1 MRIVRAMLKDNMA
14 VIQTVPVT
22 ILSGFLGA
30 GKSTLIN
37 DLLTDPQMADTAIV
51 VNEFGD
57 IGIDHELICV
67 DQREMMVTTLGC
79 ICCTAGSDV
88 RTSLYELHEAAAKEP
103 RLAFSRV
110 IVETTGLADPAPLIN
125 QLVAGCAPAFGL
137 RDHVVARRFRMAGFV
152 CAVDATTAEQTLDEH
167 FECLKQIAFAD
178 RIVLTK
184 TDLKNRTD
192 RGNERLKTQLRHL
205 NPTADI
211 LDRHDGAFDIAS
223 LFQPRGYV
231 TAERGEDVEGWLALE
246 RVIAAEP
253 QEHGTA
259 RHKRHDTGI
268 ASFALTHD
276 VPIAPDDLANFLDI
290 LKIIAGARLLRLKG
304 LVCVSDNPDR
314 PFVLHVVQHN
324 VHPPR
329 QLDAWPSGD
338 RRTRLVLITNGLD
351 HATVKRLFATITDPK
366 SKHWQ
371 SGPKV
376 IVVAASLIALITAG
390 VLLSIYGLAKAGIAA
405 TVTAPPVS
413 TSASPAADNRR
424 GPL

>member
-1 MRIVRAMLKDNMA
+1 MTVE
-14 VIQTVPVT
+14 QTIPVT

-37 DLLTDPQMADTAIV
+37 ALLSDPQMADTAIV

-57 IGIDHELICV
+57 IGIDHELIRV

-79 ICCTAGSDV
+79 ICCTVGSDIH
-88 RTSLYELHEAAAKEP
+88 TSLYDLHEAAAKEP

-125 QLVAGCAPAFGL
+125 QLVPGHAQAFGV
-137 RDHVVARRFRMAGFV
+137 RDQVVARRFRMAGFV

-184 TDLKNRTD
+184 TDLNNRAD
-192 RGNERLKTQLRHL
+192 PDNERLTTHLRRL
-205 NPTADI
+205 NPTAHV
-211 LDRHDGAFDIAS
+211 LDRHDRDFDIAS

-253 QEHGTA
+253 TEHGTA
-259 RHKRHDTGI
+259 RRQRHDAGI

-276 VPIAPDDLANFLDI
+276 VPIAPDDLANFLGI

-304 LVCVSDNPDR
+304 LVCVSDDPDR

-324 VHPPR
+324 VHPPSR
-329 QLDAWPSGD
+329 LDAWPSED

-351 HATVKRLFATITDPK
+351 HSTVKRLFGAVTDPI
-366 SKHWQ
+366 SKYRQ
-371 SGPKV
+371 AGPKL

-405 TVTAPPVS
+405 TVTVPPVS
-413 TSASPAADNRR
+413 ISASPATDHRR
-424 GPL
+424 GQL

>member
-1 MRIVRAMLKDNMA
+1 MLKDNIA
-14 VIQTVPVT
+14 VMQTIPVT

-37 DLLTDPQMADTAIV
+37 DLLSDPQMADTAIV

-57 IGIDHELICV
+57 IGIDHELIRV
-67 DQREMMVTTLGC
+67 DRRKVTVTTLGC
-79 ICCTAGSDV
+79 ICCTAGSDI

-125 QLVAGCAPAFGL
+125 QLVPGYAPASGL

-152 CAVDATTAEQTLDEH
+152 CAVDATTAEQTLDAH

-184 TDLKNRTD
+184 TDLKNGD
-192 RGNERLKTQLRHL
+192 DEQLVTQLSRL

-211 LDRHDGAFDIAS
+211 LDRHDGDFDIAS

-253 QEHGTA
+253 TEQGA
-259 RHKRHDTGI
+259 VRHNRHDAGI

-276 VPIAPDDLANFLDI
+276 VPIASDDLANFLDF

-304 LVCVSDNPDR
+304 LVCVSDDPDR

-324 VHPPR
+324 VHPAYR
-329 QLDAWPSGD
+329 LDGWPSED

-351 HATVKRLFATITDPK
+351 HNTVTRLFTTVADPK
-366 SKHWQ
+366 SEYRQ
-371 SGPKV
+371 TGPKV
-376 IVVAASLIALITAG
+376 IVVAATLIALITAG
-390 VLLSIYGLAKAGIAA
+390 VLMSIYGLAKAGIAA
-405 TVTAPPVS
+405 TVTTPPIS
-413 TSASPAADNRR
+413 TSASPVTDNRR
-424 GPL
+424 GSL